1 MFFSPSLRRVIETL
15 RRSSRDFLSQLD
27 IRDIPVAQA
36 GDPSAGTDRV
46 LVTYEK
52 SLVMED
58 LPPEEVRARQVTL
71 RADGL
76 PNLDPLRKAAAGYC
90 VCVCIY
96 I

>member
-1 MFFSPSLRRVIETL
+1 M
-15 RRSSRDFLSQLD
+15 
-27 IRDIPVAQA
+27 AQA

-76 PNLDPLRKAAAGYC
+76 PNLDPLRKAAAGYG
-90 VCVCIY
+90 VCVYIY
-96 I
+96 IYMLIYDIHCNYDIKLQRI